1 MQRLRPDDE
10 VQPVAELGAVHGRQC
25 HPPLVVE
32 LALVAT
38 EEHALDLPFHLLVP
52 SAACAADLGTGSAP
66 SPLCPLDGP

>member
-1 MQRLRPDDE
+1 MQRLGPMHE
-10 VQPVAELGAVHGRQC
+10 VQPVAELGAVRGRQC

-52 SAACAADLGTGSAP
+52 SAACARTSGPGRRRPHSAP
-66 SPLCPLDGP
+66 